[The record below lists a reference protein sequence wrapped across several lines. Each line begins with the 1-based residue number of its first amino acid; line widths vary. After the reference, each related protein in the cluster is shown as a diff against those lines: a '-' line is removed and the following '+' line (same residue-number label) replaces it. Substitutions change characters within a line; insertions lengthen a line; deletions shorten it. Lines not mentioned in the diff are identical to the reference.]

1 MRGLFHDLLEDTDAT
16 YEEIE
21 KLSNAKIA
29 EAVKLLTKESGYIM
43 KNYIERIK
51 NNDIAKMVKLADR
64 IHNLSEAKL
73 ASIDFQV
80 NYIKETEDWFIDLAK
95 GTTFENDL
103 KNVLESLKYN

>member
-1 MRGLFHDLLEDTDAT
+1 MHGLFHDLLEDTDAT

-21 KLSNAKIA
+21 KLSNARIA
-29 EAVKLLTKESGYIM
+29 EAVKLLTKEPGYIM
-43 KNYIERIK
+43 QNYIERIK

-80 NYIKETEDWFIDLAK
+80 KYIKETEEWFIDLAK
-95 GTTFENDL
+95 DTIFENDL
-103 KNVLESLKYN
+103 KNVLENLKYD

>member
-21 KLSNAKIA
+21 KLSNARIA
-29 EAVKLLTKESGYIM
+29 EAVKLLTKEPGYIM
-43 KNYIERIK
+43 QNYIERMK

-64 IHNLSEAKL
+64 IHNLSEARL

-80 NYIKETEDWFIDLAK
+80 KYIKETEEWFIDLAK
-95 GTTFENDL
+95 DTIFENDL
-103 KNVLESLKYN
+103 KNVLENLKYD

>member
-1 MRGLFHDLLEDTDAT
+1 MHGLFHDLLEDTDAT

-21 KLSNAKIA
+21 KLSNARIA
-29 EAVKLLTKESGYIM
+29 EAVKLLTKELGYIM
-43 KNYIERIK
+43 QNYIERIK

-80 NYIKETEDWFIDLAK
+80 KYIKETEDWFIDLAK
-95 GTTFENDL
+95 GTIFENDL
-103 KNVLESLKYN
+103 KNVLESLKQN